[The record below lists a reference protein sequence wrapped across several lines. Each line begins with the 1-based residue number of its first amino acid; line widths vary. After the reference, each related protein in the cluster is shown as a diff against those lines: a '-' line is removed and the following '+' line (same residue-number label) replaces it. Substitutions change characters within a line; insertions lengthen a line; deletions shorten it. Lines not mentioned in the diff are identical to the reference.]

1 MYTKISFAP
10 KVMRWDV
17 PGRFQGQH
25 IEVAF
30 SATSKYEADNGA
42 PYKRVTDRSIAP
54 GRPSRVTY
62 YALVG
67 GAS

>member
-1 MYTKISFAP
+1 MYTQIDFVPSVA
-10 KVMRWDV
+10 RWDV

-30 SATSKYEADNGA
+30 SSTSMYEADDGA
-42 PYKRVTDRSIAP
+42 PYKRVIDRSIAP
-54 GRPSRVTY
+54 GRPGRVTY
-62 YALVG
+62 YALTG